1 MKLSASALN
10 ANSLQKLADELR
22 DYANSLPMKIEQFLN
37 ALADRGIE
45 VAKQNEGDF
54 TGYIVYSKEF
64 ETDGSEYMLRMT
76 AKDAQAITNS
86 WYVSSSPNAEIR
98 SDTFSPLLM
107 AEFGS
112 GAYQVDN
119 YGIGRLPD
127 SMGHGGDTD
136 GWYWWTDNA
145 SYRDGEYMISAK
157 NGRWLFHSRGS
168 HPTMPVHNAVM
179 TMIEE
184 IDSIARSVFG

>member
-22 DYANSLPMKIEQFLN
+22 KYADSLPIKIQQFLE

-45 VAKQNEGDF
+45 VARANEGDWS
-54 TGYIVYSKEF
+54 GYIIYTKESLKDLGAG
-64 ETDGSEYMLRMT
+64 EYGISLVARDRSE
-76 AKDAQAITNS
+76 ITNS
-86 WYVSSSPNAEIR
+86 WYVSASPNAEMR
-98 SDTFSPLLM
+98 SDTLSPLLM

-119 YGIGRLPD
+119 YGVGRLPD
-127 SMGHGGDTD
+127 SMEHGGDSN
-136 GWYWWTDNA
+136 GWYWWSDV
-145 SYRDGEYMISAK
+145 YRDGEAVSWK
-157 NGRWLFHSRGS
+157 NGRYLFHSYGTP
-168 HPTMPVHNAVM
+168 PTMPIHNAVM